1 MAASTLILVS
11 ALAVAAETNV
21 VAAPTATTSAVTAP
35 TAAVPAVPA
44 KVKKSLDT
52 ADALAIMN
60 LQYTV
65 MLAELRLVNTVQ
77 RRNDLIELLR
87 LKYLK
92 EDERNGFLFDV
103 STLKFFPKADIE
115 NAQKAAVDSKTEF
128 KMPPGIKI
136 IDVSKDDA
144 LAFANLALAIEAGRN
159 DLNQLYTRRNDLVK
173 SLLAKSGFRADDT
186 DLDVLNGNLIEKAKS
201 DDRK

>member
-1 MAASTLILVS
+1 MQKNWMMIAISGLALISTL
-11 ALAVAAETNV
+11 AQAAEPPT
-21 VAAPTATTSAVTAP
+21 VAAPVAAKAAP
-35 TAAVPAVPA
+35 AAAV
-44 KVKKSLDT
+44 KIKKPLDK

-92 EDERNGFLFDV
+92 EDERNVFLFDV
-103 STLKFFPKADIE
+103 GTLKFFPRADIE
-115 NAQKAAVDSKTEF
+115 KAQKDAVDSKTEF

-144 LAFANLALAIEAGRN
+144 LAFANMALAIEAGRN

-173 SLLAKSGFRADDT
+173 SLLEKYGFRSEDT
-186 DLDVLNGNLIEKAKS
+186 DLDVLNGTLIEKTKA
-201 DDRK
+201 DDKK